1 MTGDSMTN
9 DNGTNDNVTGDN
21 KWQFWID
28 RGGTFTDFVIRA
40 PDGKLTTHK
49 LLSENPERYKD
60 AALQGIRE
68 TLGVEG
74 DAPLPEGLVEAVKM
88 GTTVATNALL
98 ERKGERTL
106 LAVTRGFADQL
117 RIGYQNR
124 PNIFARRI
132 ELPELLY
139 ESVVEIDERLSA
151 EGDVLIPLD
160 ETAARQSLQGAFDD
174 GIRSVAICFMHG
186 YRYHDHE
193 AAVGKIARDIGFTQV
208 SVSHEVSPLMKF
220 VGRGDTTVV
229 DAYVSPI
236 LRRYV
241 DLIAA
246 QTGDARLMF
255 MQSNGGLAD
264 ARFFQGKDSILSG
277 PAGGIVGAA
286 QTAHMAGFDKI
297 IGFDMGGTSTD
308 VAHYDGEYERAFETL
323 VAGVRM
329 RAPMMNIHTVAAGG
343 GSILHFDGSRY
354 RVGPDSAGANPGPAC
369 YRRGGPLCVTD
380 ANVML
385 GKIQAEFF
393 PRVFGPKA
401 DEALDD
407 AVVREK
413 FAAMAT
419 EIEAATGDKRSP
431 VEVADGFLKIAV
443 DNMANAIKQISVQR
457 GYDVT
462 NYTLNCFGGAGGQ
475 HACLVADALGMT
487 RVFVHPFAGV
497 LSAYGMGLAEQR
509 IIRERAVE
517 NTLSDALVAE
527 LETAIEELSVEG
539 RREIES
545 QGVAA
550 DEISTITKVHLRYE
564 GTDTALIVDFA
575 PMKDMLAAFEVAHM
589 QQFGFIAPEKSNIV
603 EALTVEVIGG
613 GQGVEDAE
621 LTIDPNA
628 VAGDPLGHA
637 DMYAAGES
645 RQAAVYDRDDLP
657 PGVRVDGPAV
667 IIDPN
672 ATTVIEPGWQ
682 AEITARNHM
691 VITRIEERPQGH
703 AVGTEADPVML
714 EVFNNLFMSIAE
726 QMGVVLQNTS
736 YSVNIKE
743 RLDFSCAVF
752 DDNGNLVA
760 NAPHIP
766 VHLGSM
772 SESVQ
777 TITRERAGTVKPG
790 DVFVLN
796 APYNGGTHLPDVTV
810 MTPVFDEADKDIL
823 FYVASRGHHAEIG
836 GKTPGSMPA
845 DSRHIDEEGVLID
858 NFQLV
863 DQGRLREKELEEL
876 FMSAPYPTRNFHHNL
891 GDLKAQIAAN
901 EKGAQELRKM
911 VAHFGL
917 DVVLAYM
924 KHVQDNAEESVRR
937 VIESLSDGEYEYEM
951 DFGAKVKV
959 AITVHPETRTATI
972 DFTGT
977 SPQQDNNFNITHAV
991 AVAAV
996 LYTFRLMVDADI
1008 PLNAGCLKPL
1018 NIIVPEDC
1026 MLRPKYPAAV
1036 VAGNVE
1042 TSQAITDSIL
1052 GALGLMGA
1060 SQGTMNNFTFGNA
1073 NYQYYETICGGA
1085 GAGADFDGTDA
1096 VHTHMT
1102 NTRLTDPEILEWRF
1116 PVILDSFEIRRG
1128 SGGAGKHHGGDGV
1141 VRRVKFREQMTASML
1156 SGHRIIPPYG
1166 MKGGAEGEVGHNY
1179 VQRADGSVTEQGGT
1193 DSTEVYDGDVYVIE
1207 TPGGGGYGTP

>member
-1 MTGDSMTN
+1 MADG
-9 DNGTNDNVTGDN
+9 NVSSA

-68 TLGVEG
+68 TLGVAG
-74 DAPLPEGLVEAVKM
+74 DDPLPDGVVEAVKM

-124 PNIFARRI
+124 PNIFARKI

-139 ESVVEIDERLSA
+139 ETVVEIDERLSA
-151 EGDVLIPLD
+151 EGDILTPLD
-160 ETAARQSLQGAFDD
+160 EAAARTSLQKAYED

-193 AAVGKIARDIGFTQV
+193 AAVGKIAREIGFTQV

-393 PRVFGPKA
+393 PRVFGPNA

-413 FAAMAT
+413 FTAMAA
-419 EIEAATGDKRSP
+419 EIEAASGDKRSP

-487 RVFVHPFAGV
+487 KVFVHPFAGV

-517 NTLSDALVAE
+517 KTLSDDLVAE
-527 LETAIEELSVEG
+527 LEAAIEELAVEG

-550 DEISTITKVHLRYE
+550 DEISSIAKVHLRYE

-575 PMKDMLAAFEVAHM
+575 PMKDMLAAFEAAHM

-603 EALTVEVIGG
+603 EALTAEVIGG
-613 GQGVEDAE
+613 GQDVEDAE
-621 LTIDPNA
+621 LAIDPNA
-628 VAGDPLGHA
+628 VAGAPLGHA
-637 DMYAAGES
+637 DMYAAGQS
-645 RQAAVYDRDDLP
+645 RQATVYDRDNLP
-657 PGVRVDGPAV
+657 PGVHVDGPAV
-667 IIDPN
+667 IIDAN
-672 ATTVIEPGWQ
+672 ATTVVEPGWQ

-691 VITRIEERPQGH
+691 VITRVEKRPQGH

-743 RLDFSCAVF
+743 RLDFSCAIF

-777 TITRERAGTVKPG
+777 TITRERAGTVRPG

-810 MTPVFDEADKDIL
+810 MTPVFDKDGNDIL

-845 DSRHIDEEGVLID
+845 DSKHIDEEGVLID

-876 FMSAPYPTRNFHHNL
+876 FTTAPYPTRNFHHNL

-911 VAHFGL
+911 VGHFGL

-924 KHVQDNAEESVRR
+924 GHVQDNAEESVRR

-959 AITVHPETRTATI
+959 AITVHPETRSATV

-996 LYTFRLMVDADI
+996 LYTFRLMVDSDI

-1042 TSQAITDSIL
+1042 TSQAITDAIL

-1128 SGGAGKHHGGDGV
+1128 SGGAGKHKGGDGV

-1166 MKGGAEGEVGHNY
+1166 MKGGREGQVGHNY
-1179 VQRADGSVTEQGGT
+1179 VLRADGSVTEQGGT
-1193 DSTEVYDGDVYVIE
+1193 DSTEVYAGDTYVIE
-1207 TPGGGGYGTP
+1207 TPGGGGYGAP

>member
-1 MTGDSMTN
+1 MA
-9 DNGTNDNVTGDN
+9 NGNVVVE

-40 PDGKLTTHK
+40 PDGKLSTHK
-49 LLSENPERYKD
+49 LLSDNPERYED

-68 TLGVEG
+68 TIGLGD
-74 DAPLPEGLVEAVKM
+74 DAPLPKGVIEAIKM

-98 ERKGERTL
+98 ERNGERTL

-124 PNIFARRI
+124 PNIFARKI

-139 ESVVEIDERLSA
+139 ETVIEIDERLSA
-151 EGDVLIPLD
+151 EGDVLTPLD
-160 ETAARQSLQGAFDD
+160 EDEARGSLQQAYDSGV
-174 GIRSVAICFMHG
+174 RSVAICFMHG
-186 YRYHDHE
+186 YRFHDHE
-193 AAVGKIARDIGFTQV
+193 RIVAAIARDIGFTQV

-220 VGRGDTTVV
+220 VGRVDTTVV

-241 DLIAA
+241 DLIAS

-286 QTAHMAGFDKI
+286 KTAQMAGYDKI

-385 GKIQAEFF
+385 GKVQAEFF
-393 PRVFGPKA
+393 PNVFGPNA
-401 DEALDD
+401 DQPLDDGIVHQKFEAL
-407 AVVREK
+407 
-413 FAAMAT
+413 AA
-419 EIEAATGDKRSP
+419 EIETATGNKRTP

-462 NYTLNCFGGAGGQ
+462 DYTLNCFGGAGGQ

-517 NTLSDALVAE
+517 ETLNDEMIGNLRSVVE
-527 LETAIEELSVEG
+527 VLSADGTQEMV
-539 RREIES
+539 S
-545 QGVAA
+545 QGVEVSSVSVVAKA
-550 DEISTITKVHLRYE
+550 HLRYE
-564 GTDTALIVDFA
+564 GTDTALVVDFGSRTEIL
-575 PMKDMLAAFEVAHM
+575 KRFEDLHM
-589 QQFGFIAPEKSNIV
+589 QQFGFIAPEKANIV
-603 EALTVEVIGG
+603 EAITVEIIGG
-613 GQGVEDAE
+613 GQNIADEE
-621 LTIDPNA
+621 LDLVINSEPA
-628 VAGDPLGHA
+628 IPLGHA
-637 DMYAAGES
+637 DMYAGNTSQTAP
-645 RQAAVYDRDDLP
+645 VYDRDALS
-657 PGVRVDGPAV
+657 PGKTVGGPAV
-667 IIDPN
+667 IIDAN
-672 ATTVIEPGWQ
+672 ATTVVEPGWQ

-691 VITRIEERPQGH
+691 VIVRIQERLAEH
-703 AVGTEADPVML
+703 AIGTEADPVML

-743 RLDFSCAVF
+743 RLDFSCAIF
-752 DDNGNLVA
+752 DTEGQLVA

-777 TITRERAGTVKPG
+777 TIVRERGEDVKPG

-796 APYNGGTHLPDVTV
+796 APYNGGTDLPDVTV
-810 MTPVFDEADKDIL
+810 MTPVFDREGRDIL

-836 GKTPGSMPA
+836 GKTPGSMPP

-863 DQGRLREKELEEL
+863 DQGRLRERELEEL
-876 FMSAPYPTRNFHHNL
+876 FTTAPYPTRNFHHNL

-901 EKGAQELRKM
+901 EKGVQELRKM
-911 VAHFGL
+911 VDHYGL
-917 DVVLAYM
+917 GVVIAYM
-924 KHVQDNAEESVRR
+924 KHVQDNAEETVRR
-937 VIESLSDGEYEYEM
+937 VIQNLSDGEFEYEM

-959 AITVHPETRTATI
+959 AITVHPETRSATV

-977 SPQQDNNFNITHAV
+977 SRQQDNNFNITHAV

-996 LYTFRLMVDADI
+996 LYTFRLMVDDDI

-1042 TSQAITDSIL
+1042 TSQAITDTIL
-1052 GALGLMGA
+1052 GALKLMGA

-1116 PVILDSFEIRRG
+1116 PVILDSFSIRRG
-1128 SGGAGKHHGGDGV
+1128 SGGKGKYRGGDGV
-1141 VRRVKFREQMTASML
+1141 IRRVKFREQMTASML
-1156 SGHRIIPPYG
+1156 SGHRVVPPYG
-1166 MKGGAEGEVGHNY
+1166 MKGGSQGRLGRNY
-1179 VQRADGSVTEQGGT
+1179 VERVDGSVIEQGGT
-1193 DSTEVYDGDVYVIE
+1193 DSVEVYDGDVYVIE
-1207 TPGGGGYGTP
+1207 TPGGGGYGVS